1 MIISTIMVM
10 PWLGYAKK
18 QAISASMDDEDIE
31 WGSCPPFFPDECLI
45 AVLHGE
51 PGKTNADI

>member
-1 MIISTIMVM
+1 MVM

-18 QAISASMDDEDIE
+18 QSISASMDDEDIE